1 VHCAGGLLRGNF
13 EPMISTPQ
21 RISGLLSGSGLL
33 AATLLTVGGSS
44 AAVVSSAAA
53 GPIPLAQLVSNHAFL
68 TPPTTADCIAQFGIA
83 CYAPFQFQKAYNL
96 DPLYKQGFTGAG
108 KTIVIVDSYG
118 FSGIGQELKAFD
130 NAFHLPP
137 PPHFAILQPEGPIP
151 PFNPTKRP
159 VMVGWA
165 QETTLDVEYSHAIA
179 PDANILLVETPVAE
193 TIGVTGFPQIVAA
206 ENYVIDHH
214 LGDVITQS
222 FAAPEQTFPN
232 AQSLLKLRS
241 AYKNAADHGVTVLA
255 ASGDQGPS
263 GPKTLTPQGFAATY
277 FLRRVAEWPADDPL
291 VTGVGGLQLFLNAKG
306 AETQPDAVW
315 NDTAL
320 FGSPAAG
327 GGGRSSIFDRP
338 WYQNGV
344 ASAVHSSRGFPDISM
359 SAAVNGAALVYLNA
373 NAAQGA
379 AGFYLIGGT
388 SEASPE
394 FAGIIAIA
402 DQMAGHGLGLINPAL
417 YAMEAAGAP
426 GLVDVTAGT
435 NTVTFPQSG
444 ATHTVNGFAARDG
457 YDLSTGVGTVN
468 AALFVPELV
477 AAVR

>member
-1 VHCAGGLLRGNF
+1 MF
-13 EPMISTPQ
+13 SMPQ
-21 RISGLLSGSGLL
+21 RLTGLLSGSGLL

-44 AAVVSSAAA
+44 AAVATTA
-53 GPIPLAQLVSNHAFL
+53 GTAPVPLAQLLSTHAFL
-68 TPPTTADCIAQFGIA
+68 TPPTTADCEAQLGIA

-96 DPLYKQGFTGAG
+96 GPLYKKGFTGKG
-108 KTIVIVDSYG
+108 ETIVIVDSYG
-118 FSGIGQELKAFD
+118 FSGIGQELSAFD
-130 NAFHLPP
+130 RAFHLPA
-137 PPHFAILQPEGPIP
+137 PPHFVILQPEGPIP

-159 VMVGWA
+159 MMVGWA
-165 QETTLDVEYSHAIA
+165 QETSLDVEYSHAIA

-193 TIGVTGFPQIVAA
+193 TLGVTGFPQIVAA

-214 LGDVITQS
+214 LGGVITQS
-222 FAAPEQTFPN
+222 FAAPEPTFPN
-232 AQSLLKLRS
+232 AELIRDLRS
-241 AYKNAADHGVTVLA
+241 AYKNAAANGVTVLA

-263 GPKTLTPQGFAATY
+263 GPKTLTSQGFAATY
-277 FLRRVAEWPADDPL
+277 YLHRVAEWPADDPL
-291 VTGVGGLQLFLNAKG
+291 VTGVGGLQLFLDAKG
-306 AETQPDAVW
+306 NPTQPPAVW

-327 GGGRSSIFDRP
+327 GGGTSSVFARP
-338 WYQNGV
+338 WYQNEV
-344 ASAVHSSRGFPDISM
+344 AATVGSSRGFPDISM

-373 NAAQGA
+373 NAAQGT

-426 GLVDVTAGT
+426 GLVDVTAGN
-435 NTVTFPQSG
+435 NTVTFAQSG
-444 ATHTVNGFAARDG
+444 ATHTVRGFAAVSG
-457 YDLSTGVGTVN
+457 YDLSSGVGTVN

-477 AAVR
+477 AAVH

>member
-1 VHCAGGLLRGNF
+1 MF
-13 EPMISTPQ
+13 SMPQ
-21 RISGLLSGSGLL
+21 RLTGLLSGSGLL

-44 AAVVSSAAA
+44 AAVATTA
-53 GPIPLAQLVSNHAFL
+53 GTAPVPLAQLLSTHAFL
-68 TPPTTADCIAQFGIA
+68 TPPTTADCEAQLGIA

-96 DPLYKQGFTGAG
+96 GPLYKKGFTGKG
-108 KTIVIVDSYG
+108 ETIVIVDSYG
-118 FSGIGQELKAFD
+118 FSGIGQELSAFD
-130 NAFHLPP
+130 RAFHLPA
-137 PPHFAILQPEGPIP
+137 PPHFVILQPEGPIP

-159 VMVGWA
+159 MMVGWA
-165 QETTLDVEYSHAIA
+165 QETSLDVEYSHAIA

-193 TIGVTGFPQIVAA
+193 TLGVTGFPQIVAA

-214 LGDVITQS
+214 LGGVITQS
-222 FAAPEQTFPN
+222 FAAPEPTFPN
-232 AQSLLKLRS
+232 AESIRDLRS
-241 AYKNAADHGVTVLA
+241 AYKNAAANGVTVLA

-263 GPKTLTPQGFAATY
+263 GPKTLTSQGFAATY
-277 FLRRVAEWPADDPL
+277 YLHRVAEWPADDPL
-291 VTGVGGLQLFLNAKG
+291 VTGVGGLQLFLDAKG
-306 AETQPDAVW
+306 NPTQPPAVW

-327 GGGRSSIFDRP
+327 GGGTSSVFARP
-338 WYQNGV
+338 WYQNEV
-344 ASAVHSSRGFPDISM
+344 AATVGSSRGFPDISM

-373 NAAQGA
+373 NAAQGT

-426 GLVDVTAGT
+426 GLVDVTAGN
-435 NTVTFPQSG
+435 NTVTFAQSG
-444 ATHTVNGFAARDG
+444 ATHTVRGFAAVSG
-457 YDLSTGVGTVN
+457 YDLSSGVGTVN

-477 AAVR
+477 AAVH

>member
-1 VHCAGGLLRGNF
+1 
-13 EPMISTPQ
+13 MISMPQ

-33 AATLLTVGGSS
+33 AATLLTVGGSG
-44 AAVVSSAAA
+44 AAVASSAGV
-53 GPIPLAQLVSNHAFL
+53 GPIPLAHLVSTHAFL
-68 TPPTTADCIAQFGIA
+68 TPPTTADCEAQIGIA

-96 DPLYKQGFTGAG
+96 APLYKKGFTGAG
-108 KTIVIVDSYG
+108 ETIVIVDSFG
-118 FSGIGQELKAFD
+118 FNGIGQELKTFD
-130 NAFHLPP
+130 KAFHLPP

-151 PFNPTKRP
+151 SFNPTKRP
-159 VMVGWA
+159 TMVGWA
-165 QETTLDVEYSHAIA
+165 EETTLDVEYSHAIA

-241 AYKNAADHGVTVLA
+241 AYKNAAKNGVTVLA

-263 GPKTLTPQGFAATY
+263 GPKTLTPEGFAATF
-277 FLRRVAEWPADDPL
+277 FLRRVAEWPSDDPL

-327 GGGRSSIFDRP
+327 GGGRSSIFARP
-338 WYQNGV
+338 SYQNSV
-344 ASAVHSSRGFPDISM
+344 ASTVGSSRGFPDIAM

-373 NAAQGA
+373 AAAQGP

-435 NTVTFPQSG
+435 NTVTFPQGGSN
-444 ATHTVNGFAARDG
+444 HTVRGFAAVSG

-477 AAVR
+477 AAVH

>member
-1 VHCAGGLLRGNF
+1 
-13 EPMISTPQ
+13 MISMPK

-33 AATLLTVGGSS
+33 AATLLTVGGTG
-44 AAVVSSAAA
+44 AAVASGSV
-53 GPIPLAQLVSNHAFL
+53 GPIPLARLASTHAFL
-68 TPPTTADCIAQFGIA
+68 SPPTTADCVAQLGIA

-96 DPLYKQGFTGAG
+96 GPLYKAGFTGKG

-118 FSGIGQELKAFD
+118 FTGIGQELKTFD

-137 PPHFAILQPEGPIP
+137 PPHFVILQPVGPIP

-159 VMVGWA
+159 AMVGWA

-193 TIGVTGFPQIVAA
+193 TIGVTGFPEIVAA
-206 ENYVIDHH
+206 ENYVINHH

-232 AQSLLKLRS
+232 AQSLLNLRS
-241 AYKNAADHGVTVLA
+241 AYKNAAANRVTVLA

-263 GPKTLTPQGFAATY
+263 GPKTLTPQGFAATF
-277 FLRRVAEWPADDPL
+277 FLRRVAEWPSDDPL

-306 AETQPDAVW
+306 AATQPPAVW

-327 GGGRSSIFDRP
+327 GGGRSSIFARP
-338 WYQNGV
+338 SYQNGI
-344 ASAVHSSRGFPDISM
+344 AAVHLSRGFPDVSM

-426 GLVDVTAGT
+426 GIVDVTAGT
-435 NTVTFPQSG
+435 NTVTFPQNG
-444 ATHTVNGFAARDG
+444 ATHTVDGFMARNG
-457 YDLSTGVGTVN
+457 YDLSSGVGTVN
-468 AALFVPELV
+468 AALFIPELV

>member
-1 VHCAGGLLRGNF
+1 
-13 EPMISTPQ
+13 MISMPKRMT
-21 RISGLLSGSGLL
+21 GLLSGSGLL
-33 AATLLTVGGSS
+33 AATLLTIGGSG
-44 AAVVSSAAA
+44 AAVATAANVA
-53 GPIPLAQLVSNHAFL
+53 PMPMAQLLSNHAFL
-68 TPPTTADCIAQFGIA
+68 TPPTTADCEAQLGLA

-96 DPLYKQGFTGAG
+96 GPLYKKGFTGKG
-108 KTIVIVDSYG
+108 ETIVIVDSYG
-118 FSGIGQELKAFD
+118 FQGIGQELQAFD
-130 NAFHLPP
+130 HAFNLPA
-137 PPHFAILQPEGPIP
+137 PPHFVILQPEGPIP

-159 VMVGWA
+159 AMVGWA
-165 QETTLDVEYSHAIA
+165 QETSLDVEYAHAIA

-193 TIGVTGFPQIVAA
+193 TIGVTGFPEIVAA

-214 LGDVITQS
+214 LGTVITQS

-232 AQSLLKLRS
+232 ADSLRDLRS
-241 AYKNAADHGVTVLA
+241 AYKNAAAHGVTVLA

-263 GPKTLTPQGFAATY
+263 GPKTLTSQGFAATY
-277 FLRRVAEWPADDPL
+277 FLRRVAEWPSDDPL
-291 VTGVGGLQLFLNAKG
+291 VTGVGGLQLFLNANG
-306 AETQPDAVW
+306 AKTQPDAVW

-320 FGSPAAG
+320 FGSPAASG
-327 GGGRSSIFDRP
+327 GGTSSIFARP

-344 ASAVHSSRGFPDISM
+344 ASTVGSARGFPDIAM

-373 NAAQGA
+373 NAAQGT

-394 FAGIIAIA
+394 FSGIIAIA

-426 GLVDVTAGT
+426 GIVDVTAGN
-435 NTVTFPQSG
+435 NTVTFPQAG
-444 ATHTVNGFAARDG
+444 ATHTVHGFAAVDG
-457 YDLSTGVGTVN
+457 YDLASGVGSVN

-477 AAVR
+477 AAVH